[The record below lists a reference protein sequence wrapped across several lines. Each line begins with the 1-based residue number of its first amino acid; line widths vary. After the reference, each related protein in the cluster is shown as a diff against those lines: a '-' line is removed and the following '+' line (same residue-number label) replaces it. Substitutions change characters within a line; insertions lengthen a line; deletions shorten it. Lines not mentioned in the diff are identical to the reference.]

1 LFTLS
6 TEQPPPTRE
15 RMSTDAN
22 RLTRSS
28 GVLATPARQTP
39 RPTATATLDASPSR
53 VDDLKELLKPGIS
66 MFVVVTAAAGYL
78 FGATGG
84 IDLGRLVAL
93 LFGTALTAGG
103 SGALNHWWEREL
115 DALMKRTRERPLPAG
130 RMAPGFVLGYGLAA
144 IVAGLGLLWLFVN
157 PLTTAL
163 ALGTSLCY
171 LLVYTPLKRKTKYNT
186 LVGAVPGALPAL
198 GGYVAA
204 TGTLGAAGWAIF
216 AILFLWQLPHFLS
229 LAWMYRDDYARG
241 GFKMLPVVEPDGRS
255 TAFQALAATLALL
268 VAGVVPAAIGAAGWL
283 YLIGMGALGTW
294 FTLPAFAFFYEP
306 TAHRARR
313 LLLASIVYVPTFFA
327 LVVLDYFLL

>member
-1 LFTLS
+1 
-6 TEQPPPTRE
+6 
-15 RMSTDAN
+15 MSTDAD

-28 GVLATPARQTP
+28 GVLAAPARRTS
-39 RPTATATLDASPSR
+39 RSHTAESAGVAPSR
-53 VDDLKELLKPGIS
+53 AADLKELLKPGIS
-66 MFVVVTAAAGYL
+66 LFVVVTAAAGYL
-78 FGATGG
+78 FGAGEG

-103 SGALNHWWEREL
+103 SGALNHWWERDF
-115 DALMKRTRERPLPAG
+115 DAQMKRTMDRPLPAG
-130 RMAPGFVLGYGLAA
+130 RIAPGAVVVYGVSTILLGLA
-144 IVAGLGLLWLFVN
+144 LLWAFVN

-163 ALGTSLCY
+163 AAVTSLCY
-171 LLVYTPLKRKTKYNT
+171 LLVYTPLKRRTKYNT

-204 TGTLGAAGWAIF
+204 TGTVGPAGWAIF

-255 TAFQALAATLALL
+255 TALHALAATLALL

-313 LLLASIVYVPTFFA
+313 LLLASIAYVPGFFT